1 MFLSVA
7 MSPDPKMADGAYD
20 IHSIVPHVDIFNVM
34 AYDYHGWY
42 PSLGTTHNYTGE
54 NAPLFR

>member
-1 MFLSVA
+1 MFFSVA

-20 IHSIVPHVDIFNVM
+20 IDSIVPHVDIFNVM

-42 PSLGTTHNYTGE
+42 PGHNFTGE